1 MLLGLAMLAGMN
13 HAAAQGTAFTYQG
26 QLTDGTSPAN
36 GSYDFRF
43 RLATDPLGNIY
54 AGQPFLTNGV
64 PVTHGQ
70 FVTTIDFGGLFT
82 GSNYWL
88 EVDVRTNG
96 GPSYTSLLPLQAIT
110 PTAYAIFANTASN
123 LLGTLPATRLT
134 GAVPLANLPAAVL
147 TNNETGVTLG
157 NVTIGGNL
165 NVPANATLTSGGN
178 SFLAGLNV
186 DPNNLNVGNVNANSL
201 TFGTSS
207 GEGLASKRSGAN
219 AYDLELWTDF
229 HNRMTVSQN
238 GNVGIGTANP
248 AASLL
253 EVNGDV
259 RIDANRLLLEAGGGT
274 GNGLVYASSG
284 LNFVPTGAGT
294 FLFGYNGGAL
304 GTADPNAVALAWD
317 WHGNVWASNNI
328 TISAALNIDQ
338 VNGNVGTV
346 AANALT
352 FGQNSGEGIGSKRS
366 GTHPYDLEFYT
377 DFNNRMTIA
386 NNGNV
391 GINTIAAT
399 ETLEIN
405 GTSRIDDNDMYLRT
419 GTDHNHGLGYR
430 ATVSGTGVDGPFLY
444 GYSGGVLGTSNP
456 ESIALRWD
464 RNGDAWV
471 NNNLSTATLTIRG
484 GADVAEPFPVTGS
497 QVEPGTVMVIDEAN
511 PGQLSRSTQAY
522 DTRVAGI
529 ISGAGGVK
537 PGLELQQD
545 GVLDQGQK
553 VALSGRV
560 YVQADASLGAIRPG
574 DLLTTSDV
582 PGCAMRVSDHARAQG
597 AILGKAMTGLKDGRG
612 LVLVLVTLQ

>member
-1 MLLGLAMLAGMN
+1 
-13 HAAAQGTAFTYQG
+13 
-26 QLTDGTSPAN
+26 
-36 GSYDFRF
+36 
-43 RLATDPLGNIY
+43 
-54 AGQPFLTNGV
+54 
-64 PVTHGQ
+64 
-70 FVTTIDFGGLFT
+70 
-82 GSNYWL
+82 
-88 EVDVRTNG
+88 
-96 GPSYTSLLPLQAIT
+96 
-110 PTAYAIFANTASN
+110 
-123 LLGTLPATRLT
+123 
-134 GAVPLANLPAAVL
+134 
-147 TNNETGVTLG
+147 
-157 NVTIGGNL
+157 
-165 NVPANATLTSGGN
+165 
-178 SFLAGLNV
+178 
-186 DPNNLNVGNVNANSL
+186 
-201 TFGTSS
+201 
-207 GEGLASKRSGAN
+207 
-219 AYDLELWTDF
+219 
-229 HNRMTVSQN
+229 
-238 GNVGIGTANP
+238 
-248 AASLL
+248 
-253 EVNGDV
+253 
-259 RIDANRLLLEAGGGT
+259 
-274 GNGLVYASSG
+274 
-284 LNFVPTGAGT
+284 
-294 FLFGYNGGAL
+294 
-304 GTADPNAVALAWD
+304 
-317 WHGNVWASNNI
+317 
-328 TISAALNIDQ
+328 
-338 VNGNVGTV
+338 
-346 AANALT
+346 
-352 FGQNSGEGIGSKRS
+352 
-366 GTHPYDLEFYT
+366 
-377 DFNNRMTIA
+377 
-386 NNGNV
+386 
-391 GINTIAAT
+391 
-399 ETLEIN
+399 
-405 GTSRIDDNDMYLRT
+405 MYLRT